1 MRFAV
6 VYHLVNT
13 VLRTV
18 DGLIPKRPKY
28 REFRTFTYL
37 QPMCHRRLKSRQ
49 NGLFRAQNKPFS
61 IWINAAEHT
70 ALAAVDGG
78 GDAVSQRLNR
88 RKGTNNN

>member
-37 QPMCHRRLKSRQ
+37 QHNDHLRLKSRQ
-49 NGLFRAQNKPFS
+49 NGLFCAQNKPFQV
-61 IWINAAEHT
+61 
-70 ALAAVDGG
+70 VDK
-78 GDAVSQRLNR
+78 RL
-88 RKGTNNN
+88 